1 MRHYFTLHLRADQAR
16 TIIHTQLQQNR
27 YMKVVHGPPYERVE
41 HWSRCL
47 ALAKLEFEDVER
59 RYRGGEVS
67 VEEVREKKEQLE
79 GLLAE
84 IVDDRR

>member
-16 TIIHTQLQQNR
+16 TLMHTQLQQNR
-27 YMKVVHGPPYERVE
+27 YMDVVHGPPYERVE

-47 ALAKLEFEDVER
+47 ALAKLEFEDVEK
-59 RYRGGEVS
+59 RYRGGVVG

-84 IVDDRR
+84 ISDGGR